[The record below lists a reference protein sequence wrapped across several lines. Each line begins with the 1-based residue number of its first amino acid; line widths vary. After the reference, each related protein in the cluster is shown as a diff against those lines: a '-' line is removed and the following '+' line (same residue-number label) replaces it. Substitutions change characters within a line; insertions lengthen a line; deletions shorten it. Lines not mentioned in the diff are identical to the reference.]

1 MSQQPN
7 LIIVY
12 YHVFHF
18 IFRELRYDRDDAA
31 MLMNHCIALLVTI
44 VVFVTGINHVS
55 NPLLCRSIGVLL
67 HYFSL
72 SSLLWIGC
80 TGVCL
85 HRLIRTSIEPEE
97 YNPVLRY
104 YMVSWGKLICVIDCR
119 KSPFSCKIVEIKFSF

>member
-1 MSQQPN
+1 
-7 LIIVY
+7 
-12 YHVFHF
+12 
-18 IFRELRYDRDDAA
+18 

-104 YMVSWGKLICVIDCR
+104 YMVSWGKLMFFLKTVENP
-119 KSPFSCKIVEIKFSF
+119 PFPRKIVEIKCSF